1 MGGAA
6 HGYMGGVTS
15 SQKTVPGLQADR
27 PSEIPKR
34 GWMQIVKRAWKE
46 TKKDAVPLLAAGVAF
61 YAFLALVP
69 TLIALILLYGLV
81 SEPDDVATQIE
92 SFGSALPS
100 TVEELLKTQMDA
112 LTQTSDRAL
121 GIGLIIALLLALWS
135 ASGGIS
141 NLITALNVAY
151 DEKDER
157 GFLKSRL
164 LALGLTLGAII
175 FMVLAVALV
184 AALPVLLDALDVPGW
199 LKAMVQAGRWLGL
212 VIAVMVALAVL
223 YRLGPDRDAP
233 KIRWLS
239 VGAIVATV
247 LWVIGSVGFSLYVD
261 NFGSYGKTYGT
272 LAGVVVLL
280 LWLWLSSYAA
290 LLGAEVNAEMEQQT
304 IKDSTTG
311 EPEPLGQ
318 RDAVKADSIPDPDD
332 PMKTADEQDQPT
344 EGEEQETPK
353 DDGWV
358 SCDDRRN
365 PDGTGTNHGAPP
377 GARSQPHQPPGP
389 PWPRRRGQSSKTAS

>member
-1 MGGAA
+1 MGR
-6 HGYMGGVTS
+6 VS
-15 SQKTVPGLQADR
+15 SPQQTVPGLQADR
-27 PSEIPKR
+27 PSEIPKP

-46 TKKDAVPLLAAGVAF
+46 AKKDTVPLLAAGVAF
-61 YAFLALVP
+61 YAFLAMVP
-69 TLIALILLYGLV
+69 TLIALVMIYGLV
-81 SEPDDVATQIE
+81 SEPAQVAEQVE

-100 TVEELLKTQMDA
+100 AAEDLLEQQMTA
-112 LTQTSDRAL
+112 LAQTSDRAL
-121 GIGLIIALLLALWS
+121 GIGLIIALVLALWS
-135 ASGGIS
+135 ASSGIS

-151 DEKDER
+151 DEEDER
-157 GFLKSRL
+157 GFVKSRL
-164 LALGLTLGAII
+164 LALGLTLGAIV

-184 AALPVLLDALDVPGW
+184 AALPVLLDALNVPGW
-199 LKAMVQAGRWLGL
+199 VKALVQAGRWLGL
-212 VIAVMVALAVL
+212 IIGVLIALAVL

-233 KIRWLS
+233 KFRWVS

-247 LWVIGSVGFSLYVD
+247 LWVIGSVAFSLYVD

-318 RDAVKADSIPDPDD
+318 RDAVKADSIPDPAN
-332 PMKTADEQDQPT
+332 PVKTADERD
-344 EGEEQETPK
+344 
-353 DDGWV
+353 
-358 SCDDRRN
+358 
-365 PDGTGTNHGAPP
+365 
-377 GARSQPHQPPGP
+377 
-389 PWPRRRGQSSKTAS
+389 

>member
-1 MGGAA
+1 MGVAA
-6 HGYMGGVTS
+6 HGYMGGVTG
-15 SQKTVPGLQADR
+15 SQETVPGLQADR

-46 TKKDAVPLLAAGVAF
+46 AKKDAVPLLAAGVAF

-81 SEPDDVATQIE
+81 SEPDDVASQIE

-151 DEKDER
+151 DEEDER
-157 GFLKSRL
+157 GFFKSRL

-332 PMKTADEQDQPT
+332 PMKTADEQDQPA

-353 DDGWV
+353 RG
-358 SCDDRRN
+358 RL
-365 PDGTGTNHGAPP
+365 GFLQ
-377 GARSQPHQPPGP
+377 RSKE
-389 PWPRRRGQSSKTAS
+389 S

>member
-1 MGGAA
+1 MS
-6 HGYMGGVTS
+6 GVTS
-15 SQKTVPGLQADR
+15 SQQTVPGLQADK

-46 TKKDAVPLLAAGVAF
+46 AKKDAVPLLAAGVAF

-69 TLIALILLYGLV
+69 TLIALVLLYGLV
-81 SEPDDVATQIE
+81 SSPAQVQEQVE

-100 TVEELLKTQMDA
+100 EVEELLETQMNS
-112 LTQTSDRAL
+112 LVETSDRAL

-151 DEKDER
+151 DEEDER
-157 GFLKSRL
+157 GFIKSRL
-164 LALGLTLGAII
+164 LALGLTLGAIV

-184 AALPVLLDALDVPGW
+184 AALPVLLDALDLPGW
-199 LKAMVQAGRWLGL
+199 LKALVQAGRWLGL
-212 VIAVMVALAVL
+212 VIAVIVALAIL

-318 RDAVKADSIPDPDD
+318 RDAVKADSIPDATD
-332 PMKTADEQDQPT
+332 PMKTADEQERLA
-344 EGEEQETPK
+344 EGEEQE
-353 DDGWV
+353 
-358 SCDDRRN
+358 
-365 PDGTGTNHGAPP
+365 
-377 GARSQPHQPPGP
+377 
-389 PWPRRRGQSSKTAS
+389 KT